1 MGSRL
6 RVLGSTWLRKFT
18 YALGQVGLRL
28 STSAGVFVQD
38 SCSSRFVPSHKCRI
52 LRVLVATYR
61 RLQSW
66 SRRR

>member
-28 STSAGVFVQD
+28 STNTGVFG
-38 SCSSRFVPSHKCRI
+38 
-52 LRVLVATYR
+52 
-61 RLQSW
+61 
-66 SRRR
+66 